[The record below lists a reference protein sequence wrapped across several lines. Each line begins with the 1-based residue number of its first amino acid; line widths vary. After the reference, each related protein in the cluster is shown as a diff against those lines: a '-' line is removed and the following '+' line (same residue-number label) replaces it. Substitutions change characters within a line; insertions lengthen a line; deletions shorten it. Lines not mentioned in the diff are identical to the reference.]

1 MAPPPRR
8 RVSYVIPPPAGPV
21 PRLQLPNHG
30 ISQHGT
36 TGPALIPA
44 QPTAV
49 DTDTRSSKRPQHPR
63 HRLGVVALA
72 LDTSTQLVGRSTP
85 EGILYTGGRDG
96 LVISWELGVP
106 MKKRARK
113 YGVTR
118 DEQRSSTAR
127 WEMLTGWADDIIE
140 EEEEG
145 EEVIRDGDVLGD
157 VKESGAWRRKRPRGR
172 DDEIPYEEQWEMDTD
187 AVESGKSTQ
196 FRQAA
201 QAHSDWVNDILL
213 CNYNQTVLSASSDGT
228 VKAWSPH
235 NPQNLEP
242 VIVGTHVDYVRC
254 LALCREQNWVAS
266 GSFDRTIKLWDLT
279 RSSDTSNPDPL
290 ITFNPPD
297 SSGPK
302 SSIYALAADPFGH
315 AIASGSPERVVRM
328 WDPRSGRRIAKL
340 VGHTDNIRA
349 ILISEDS
356 RYLLTGSADASIK
369 LWSLSSQRC
378 LHTFTHHT
386 DSVWSLFSSHPS
398 LEIFY
403 SGDRSGL
410 VCRVDVEDCADVS
423 EGECT
428 VLCQDLSEHCPSTSE
443 GINKIAVMDDNLLWT
458 AACNSGIKRWRIP
471 PRRAVRASVIGMV
484 EADNPGATEYSASPV
499 LSRKR
504 NSYDVE
510 RPRSP
515 LRSLNPFEFN
525 SQLSPS
531 IKAQHRTSLSPS
543 LQGSITSVFEQKD
556 QHDADTLFGIPF
568 ESLVRLTSANDP
580 FTPYASFGRGKDPE
594 VATLYSAT
602 SVLSVPHLSH
612 RSPLQSTFPLQQPPA
627 LSNAPIHRS
636 DTMNSRF
643 VDEAVQPVNTARADY
658 EEREVAADAV
668 PLVKTPDHV
677 IEGDHGLVR
686 SITLNDRIHALTVD
700 TAGEVAVW
708 DIVRGTCL
716 GKYTP
721 EDVSAASFRGS
732 TAGGSDRQ
740 EEKERSPRE
749 ALESVRERIEGEAV
763 VTAWSSVDTN
773 TGVLT
778 VHLSDKCFEAEIY
791 ADEAGYPPEK
801 HFSDELRLNIGKW
814 ILRNLFL
821 GFIREEQRAAS
832 RRGRDEHDHAHH
844 RSLHRGAAPTHIEL
858 NGHSPLAIRSRTNSD
873 ASTTSA
879 RSPFSN
885 AVLASPG
892 MLPAISPNVPTSARS
907 SPLLT
912 PMIQLHP
919 IAKDSGL
926 SPIPQ
931 SPAVAS
937 NDATPMPRS
946 KAGVPVGIATAP
958 PTSSR
963 DGDYFSLRSR
973 QNSVSGARPPTPDDF
988 SGWGN
993 PKTSVDPAIPATP
1006 STPSAGGLMG
1016 KLRHFGKSAKRANET
1031 GSIATPGGSTVTS
1044 EVPRTPAED
1053 GTTPGPGISKSPIQS
1068 LLSNPITP
1076 PTSAEGPHLSLA
1088 PNTSLVI
1095 AEEAA
1100 SGWKTLY
1107 KGSVASTGND
1117 MKALEEAMPFW
1128 LLEYLLANRVTPIPV
1143 SKVSFILL
1151 PYPARGPDEE
1161 RLPELLNTAQSK
1173 LTASRFLRVRK
1184 LTYHVQDK
1192 LDRLSGNSTYTTPRS
1207 SFDSGRPRDAT
1218 AHSRPRAEEHYEIL
1232 CNDLVLPLD
1241 MTLAAVRQYVWRQS
1255 VELVMYYRRRTPH
1268 RSSLEQ
1274 SR

>member
-1 MAPPPRR
+1 MSPAPRR

-21 PRLQLPNHG
+21 PRLQLPHHG
-30 ISQHGT
+30 LSRHGA
-36 TGPALIPA
+36 TGPLLLPA
-44 QPTAV
+44 QSTSSDA
-49 DTDTRSSKRPQHPR
+49 DSRASKRPQHPR
-63 HRLGVVALA
+63 HRLGATALA

-96 LVISWELGVP
+96 LVISWELGVQTR
-106 MKKRARK
+106 KRARR
-113 YGVTR
+113 YGMTS
-118 DEQRSSTAR
+118 DGQRRSTAR
-127 WEMLTGWADDIIE
+127 WEMLTGWADDVIE
-140 EEEEG
+140 EEEE
-145 EEVIRDGDVLGD
+145 EEVVRDGDVLGE
-157 VKESGAWRRKRPRGR
+157 VKESIAWRRKRPQSQNG
-172 DDEIPYEEQWEMDTD
+172 EMSYEEQWEMDTE
-187 AVESGKSTQ
+187 AFESGKPSQ

-235 NPQNLEP
+235 SPHNLEP
-242 VIVGTHVDYVRC
+242 VTIGTHIDYVRC

-279 RSSDTSNPDPL
+279 RSSDPNNPDPL
-290 ITFNPPD
+290 ITLNPPD

-349 ILISEDS
+349 ISISEDS

-403 SGDRSGL
+403 SGDRTGL

-428 VLCQDLSEHCPSTSE
+428 VLCQDRSERCPSSSE
-443 GINKIAVMDDNLLWT
+443 GINQITVMDDNLLWT
-458 AACNSGIKRWRIP
+458 ASGNSSIKRWLIP
-471 PRRAVRASVIGMV
+471 PRRAVRASVLGV
-484 EADNPGATEYSASPV
+484 GEADSPGLMEYSASPG

-515 LRSLNPFEFN
+515 PRSINPFDFN
-525 SQLSPS
+525 SSHSPS
-531 IKAQHRTSLSPS
+531 IKAQHRASLSPS
-543 LQGSITSVFEQKD
+543 LHGSISSAFEQKD
-556 QHDADTLFGIPF
+556 QREADTLFEIPF
-568 ESLVRLTSANDP
+568 ESLVKLTSANDP
-580 FTPYASFGRGKDPE
+580 FTPYASLGRGKDPE
-594 VATLYSAT
+594 VATLYSAA
-602 SVLSVPHLSH
+602 SVLSVPHLLH
-612 RSPLQSTFPLQQPPA
+612 RSPMQPAFPIQQPHA
-627 LSNAPIHRS
+627 LSNAPTMRS
-636 DTMNSRF
+636 DTMNSRL
-643 VDEAVQPVNTARADY
+643 VDDMVVPVNTARADY

-668 PLVKTPDHV
+668 PFAKVPDHV

-686 SITLNDRIHALTVD
+686 SIILNDRMHALTVD

-716 GKYTP
+716 GKYNP
-721 EDVSAASFRGS
+721 QDVSAASYRGS
-732 TAGGSDRQ
+732 SAGGSDGQ
-740 EEKERSPRE
+740 EGNERSPRE

-763 VTAWSSVDTN
+763 VSAWSSVDTQ

-778 VHLSDKCFEAEIY
+778 VHLNDKCFEAEIY

-801 HFSDELRLNIGKW
+801 RFNDELRLNIGKW

-832 RRGRDEHDHAHH
+832 RRGRDEHDPHH
-844 RSLHRGAAPTHIEL
+844 RGLHRGSAPTHIEL
-858 NGHSPLAIRSRTNSD
+858 NGHSPPAVRSRTNSD
-873 ASTTSA
+873 ASVTSA

-885 AVLASPG
+885 SVLSSPG
-892 MLPAISPNVPTSARS
+892 MLPALSPSVSTSARS

-919 IAKDSGL
+919 LAKDSGL

-931 SPAVAS
+931 SPTVAS
-937 NDATPMPRS
+937 NDATPMPRP
-946 KAGVPVGIATAP
+946 KATAPSGLATAP
-958 PTSSR
+958 PTSSS
-963 DGDYFSLRSR
+963 DYFSLRTR
-973 QNSVSGARPPTPDDF
+973 QNSLTGGRPATPDDF
-988 SGWGN
+988 SGWGA
-993 PKTSVDPAIPATP
+993 PKTSTDAVVPATP
-1006 STPSAGGLMG
+1006 STPSAGGFMG
-1016 KLRHFGKSAKRANET
+1016 KLRHFGKSAKRSSET
-1031 GSIATPGGSTVTS
+1031 SMVTPGGSTVS
-1044 EVPRTPAED
+1044 QEVPNTPAED
-1053 GTTPGPGISKSPIQS
+1053 VSTPGPGASKSPVQS

-1076 PTSAEGPHLSLA
+1076 PTSAEAPHLSLP
-1088 PNTSLVI
+1088 PNTSLI
-1095 AEEAA
+1095 ISEETA
-1100 SGWKTLY
+1100 SGWKALY
-1107 KGSVASTGND
+1107 KGTVASTGSD
-1117 MKALEEAMPFW
+1117 VKALEEAMPIW
-1128 LLEYLLANRVTPIPV
+1128 LIEYLLANRVAPIPV
-1143 SKVSFILL
+1143 HKVSFVLL
-1151 PYPARGPDEE
+1151 PYPARSPDEE
-1161 RLPELLNTAQSK
+1161 KLPELLNTAQSK

-1192 LDRLSGNSTYTTPRS
+1192 LDRIASSSSFTTPRS
-1207 SFDSGRPRDAT
+1207 SFDSGRPRDT
-1218 AHSRPRAEEHYEIL
+1218 AAHPRPRAEEHYEIL
-1232 CNDLVLPLD
+1232 CSDLVLPLD

-1255 VELVMYYRRRTPH
+1255 GELVMYYRRRTPH
-1268 RSSLEQ
+1268 RQ
-1274 SR
+1274 AYDA